1 MMSKLR
7 GKLLAVT
14 AALLVIV
21 LAPLGYQLWHTVGQL
36 RQTRVTAD
44 NARCF
49 AAVTPVAQL
58 VAIAVGYEAIF
69 SHSNAAMEACT
80 MYLTVPPNQRDLLSL
95 STGLAPGNS
104 TAVDSACQRLLAERN
119 NTQVVREVA
128 WLMFN
133 A

>member
-1 MMSKLR
+1 MGKLR

-21 LAPLGYQLWHTVGQL
+21 LAPLGYQLWHTVSQL
-36 RQTRVTAD
+36 QQTRATAV

-49 AAVTPVAQL
+49 ASVTPVAQL

-69 SHSNAAMEACT
+69 THSQAATEACT
-80 MYLTVPPNQRDLLSL
+80 IYLTVPSNERDLLSL

-104 TAVDSACQRLLAERN
+104 SAVGAACQRLLADRTN
-119 NTQVVREVA
+119 PQLVRDVS